1 MVLAGT
7 VTRVQTSEGPR
18 TPQGSGFDGSDRQAE
33 KSSLIP
39 RAEIRANKPEFP
51 EAGSQT
57 CVAEL
62 PPARRP
68 SHKRSVSYP
77 PRAHAPL
84 NCRWPPGHRR
94 GIPLLENQ
102 DKPYP
107 MGALGPVAAGASPLG
122 WERSRV
128 LKAGAG
134 PAQCQSSCGFC
145 YLLCV
150 SKGFLVMRC

>member
-1 MVLAGT
+1 MHPKRFWLVPSPESRPL
-7 VTRVQTSEGPR
+7 R
-18 TPQGSGFDGSDRQAE
+18 TPGPHKGLVLSGTGAHGSDRQAE
-33 KSSLIP
+33 KFSLIP

-51 EAGSQT
+51 GACSQT

-62 PPARRP
+62 PPALRP

-77 PRAHAPL
+77 PGAHAPL

-107 MGALGPVAAGASPLG
+107 IGALGPVAAEPVPWGG
-122 WERSRV
+122 RGHE
-128 LKAGAG
+128 
-134 PAQCQSSCGFC
+134 C
-145 YLLCV
+145 
-150 SKGFLVMRC
+150 